1 MNKATL
7 ERLRAEARSFPM
19 MFATGVPDFEIE
31 AAEAALGCE
40 FTEAYVQFLREFGG
54 AMVGSEPI
62 LGLRR
67 ADVMGVD
74 AWSVVEATRRFRAD
88 GWAGAD
94 DRYVVSIDGAGN
106 PIGVGR
112 DGAVY
117 LSDHHGGG
125 LQKIAGDFEQFLS
138 SRL

>member
-1 MNKATL
+1 L
-7 ERLRAEARSFPM
+7 ERLREEAKSFPM

-31 AAEAALGCE
+31 AAENALGCK
-40 FTEAYVQFLREFGG
+40 FAEAYVRFLREFGG
-54 AMVGSEPI
+54 AMVGPEPI

-74 AWSVVEATRRFRAD
+74 AWSVVETTRRFRAH
-88 GWAGAD
+88 GWAGVD
-94 DRYVVSIDGAGN
+94 DWYVVSIDGAGN
-106 PIGVGR
+106 PIGVGL

-117 LSDHHGGG
+117 ISDHHGGG
-125 LQKIAGDFEQFLS
+125 TQKVAGDFEEFLS